1 MVKDCMLSPKI
12 KNKIR
17 ISLLATSSYSQ
28 DNSEKKKKKE
38 RKFGKKEV
46 KLSLFTDDM
55 ILYTENPKEFNF
67 KTTGINKWVHEG

>member
-12 KNKIR
+12 RNKIR
-17 ISLLATSSYSQ
+17 ISPLATSSSSQ
-28 DNSEKKKKKE
+28 DNLAKKKREKKE

-55 ILYTENPKEFNF
+55 ILYTEFNF
-67 KTTGINKWVHEG
+67 KTTRINK